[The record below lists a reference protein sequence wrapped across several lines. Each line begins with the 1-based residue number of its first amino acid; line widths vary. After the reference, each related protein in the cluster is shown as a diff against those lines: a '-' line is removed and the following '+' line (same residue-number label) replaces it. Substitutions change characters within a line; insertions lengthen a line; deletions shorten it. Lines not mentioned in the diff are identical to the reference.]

1 MDKKRS
7 SGLGTGLSSL
17 LGPEISSGLS
27 ANAGQD
33 IFQVNVD
40 HIRPCSFQPRKHFA
54 EGELNELADSIRQNG
69 VLQPIIVRQITDEQ
83 YEIIAGERRWRACK
97 KAGLR
102 FIPVIVKE
110 ASDKEVLHYA
120 IIENIQ
126 RENLTPLEEAE
137 SYEKLRQDYGY
148 THEELAQVLGKSR
161 SYISNTLRLN
171 SLDEKVKQAIQENS
185 ISAGHARALVG
196 LPITEQEKII
206 QDIVRNSLSVRDVE
220 NKIKSQKNNT
230 RVTTSTNKNRRTSG
244 SLPKFEPYDDADTV
258 AVQTHLSDILQ
269 SEVKINIVEN
279 RPVLTIECES
289 FEVLDMCVERLSVA
303 PKA

>member
-17 LGPEISSGLS
+17 LGPEISSGAPTNS
-27 ANAGQD
+27 GQD

-40 HIRPCSFQPRKHFA
+40 HIRPCAFQPRKHFS

-69 VLQPIIVRQITDEQ
+69 VLQPIIVRQINEDH

-148 THEELAQVLGKSR
+148 THEELAHVLGKSR

-206 QDIVRNSLSVRDVE
+206 QDIVRNSLSVRELE
-220 NKIKSQKNNT
+220 NKIRSQKNNT
-230 RVTTSTNKNRRTSG
+230 KPGKSSNKNKEG

-279 RPVLTIECES
+279 RPVLTIACES

-303 PKA
+303 SKI

>member
-1 MDKKRS
+1 MDKKK

-17 LGPEISSGLS
+17 LGPEISSS
-27 ANAGQD
+27 SNSSGQD

-40 HIRPCSFQPRKHFA
+40 HITPCPFQPRKHFS
-54 EGELNELADSIRQNG
+54 EVELDELANSIRQNG
-69 VLQPIIVRQITDEQ
+69 VLQPIIVRQTNEDS

-126 RENLTPLEEAE
+126 RENLTPIEESE
-137 SYEKLRQDYGY
+137 SYEKLRCDYNY

-161 SYISNTLRLN
+161 SYISNILRLN
-171 SLDEKVKQAIQENS
+171 SLDDKIKEIVRSNG

-196 LPITEQEKII
+196 LSAAEQESFV
-206 QDIVRNSLSVRDVE
+206 QEIVHNSLSVRDTE
-220 NKIKSQKNNT
+220 QRIKSRKNLAP
-230 RVTTSTNKNRRTSG
+230 RTI
-244 SLPKFEPYDDADTV
+244 PKRATKFEPYDDVDTL
-258 AVQTHLSDILQ
+258 AVQSHLSEVLQ
-269 SEVKINIVEN
+269 SPVKISIINDK
-279 RPVLTIECES
+279 PTLTIECKN
-289 FEVLDMCVERLSVA
+289 FEILDLCVEKLSVNSQ
-303 PKA
+303 KDMI

>member
-1 MDKKRS
+1 MDKKK

-17 LGPEISSGLS
+17 LGPEISSS
-27 ANAGQD
+27 TSNSGQD

-40 HIRPCSFQPRKHFA
+40 HIAPCPFQPRKHFS
-54 EGELNELADSIRQNG
+54 EVELDELANSIRQNG
-69 VLQPIIVRQITDEQ
+69 VLQPIIVRQKNEDS

-126 RENLTPLEEAE
+126 RENLTPIEESE
-137 SYEKLRQDYGY
+137 SYEKLRCDYNY

-161 SYISNTLRLN
+161 SYISNILRLN
-171 SLDEKVKQAIQENS
+171 SLDDKIKEIVRSNG

-196 LPITEQEKII
+196 LSTEEQEKLA
-206 QDIVRNSLSVRDVE
+206 QEIVHNSLSVRDTE
-220 NKIKSQKNNT
+220 QKIKSRKNF
-230 RVTTSTNKNRRTSG
+230 STGTATKRSVM
-244 SLPKFEPYDDADTV
+244 KFEPYDDVDTL
-258 AVQTHLSDILQ
+258 AVQAHLSEVLQ
-269 SEVKINIVEN
+269 SPVKISIVDD
-279 RPVLTIECES
+279 RPMLTIECKN
-289 FEVLDMCVERLSVA
+289 FEILDLCVEKLSINSH
-303 PKA
+303 KDM